1 MLLHA
6 LISIQSQLLSPL
18 NSGAK
23 KKKQK
28 LLEDTSVLCRLR
40 LLRSDSGCPGV
51 REVPMATETLEPV
64 TRQQQELEDLLRLS
78 LLGTPAPLSDGA
90 VWERAPQ

>member
-1 MLLHA
+1 MLLRA

-18 NSGAK
+18 NSGEK

-51 REVPMATETLEPV
+51 GEVPMATETLEPV